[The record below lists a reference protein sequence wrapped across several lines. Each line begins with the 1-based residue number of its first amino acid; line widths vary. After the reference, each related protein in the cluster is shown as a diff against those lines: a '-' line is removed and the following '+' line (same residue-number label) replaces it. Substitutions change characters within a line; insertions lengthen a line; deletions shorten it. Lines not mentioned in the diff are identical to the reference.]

1 MLGPRVRY
9 VTHEMCYKQVLFWS
23 VFFSLLF
30 TNYINSICLQDLVVQ
45 REMATEEERGE
56 MSKMCFWVA
65 DSKSAKLY
73 SISTLMYHLVARSIE
88 AAGLRKSLLTL
99 REKVEGTN
107 KFPTLTID
115 MERSKTNT
123 AKYAHVL
130 FPHRDTVLFDGIF
143 AIAYVLVMDSN
154 ADSDFLFP
162 DFAQKI
168 HSGGKDINSKTANL
182 FNHYADWLNNISYD
196 YSEYSMMPIEV
207 SLNSMCS
214 AR

>member
-23 VFFSLLF
+23 VFFSLAF
-30 TNYINSICLQDLVVQ
+30 TTYVNSVSLQDLVVQ

-73 SISTLMYHLVARSIE
+73 SMSTLMYHLVARSIE
-88 AAGLRKSLLTL
+88 AAGLRKSSLAL

-107 KFPTLTID
+107 KFLTLTID

-130 FPHRDTVLFDGIF
+130 FPHRDTVLFDAIF
-143 AIAYVLVMDSN
+143 AIAYV
-154 ADSDFLFP
+154 F
-162 DFAQKI
+162 
-168 HSGGKDINSKTANL
+168 
-182 FNHYADWLNNISYD
+182 
-196 YSEYSMMPIEV
+196 
-207 SLNSMCS
+207 
-214 AR
+214 